1 MKKII
6 ITGVSIFLIGFLAAC
21 GGSGDEAA
29 TAESEEGSAIESE
42 NGSTVILEA
51 SNWDFDQEE
60 YTVSAGEVTIQLKN
74 IEGYHGVEIEGT
86 DLKIDGDG
94 EQTVTLAPGEYLI
107 YCSIPCGADHDKMT
121 AKLIVQ

>member
-21 GGSGDEAA
+21 GGSGNEAA
-29 TAESEEGSAIESE
+29 TAESE
-42 NGSTVILEA
+42 NGITIILEA